1 MIESTGTQWISATDE
16 LVFMNAASV
25 RRFFDMVE
33 LHQVNASGYG
43 LYSIGPK
50 TTAEIERYTEQ
61 PVIESDKPE
70 LDGLIRVIINN

>member
-1 MIESTGTQWISATDE
+1 
-16 LVFMNAASV
+16 MNAASV
-25 RRFFDMVE
+25 RRFFEMVE
-33 LHQVNASGYG
+33 LHQVDISGCG

-70 LDGLIRVIINN
+70 LDALIRVIINN